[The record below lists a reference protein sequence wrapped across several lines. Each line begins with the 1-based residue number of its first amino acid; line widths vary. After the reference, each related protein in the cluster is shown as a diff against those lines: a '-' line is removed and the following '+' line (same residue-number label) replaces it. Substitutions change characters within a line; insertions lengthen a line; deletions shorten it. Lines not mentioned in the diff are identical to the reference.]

1 MAKLNIS
8 VQLYTLRDATSI
20 DLPGVLKAVKKIGYT
35 GAELAGY
42 GNLKTAAEVR
52 KAFDD
57 AGLKVSGAHIGID
70 QFEKNMDQVIAD
82 SKTLGNTNVI
92 VPYLGEDRRKN
103 GEDYRKLARDLT
115 AWGKTVAAAGLTL
128 SYHNHA
134 FEFEKFDGQFGLDI
148 LWQHADPAFVKAELD
163 LYWVKRGGVDPV
175 AYVKQLGKRVVLV
188 HLKDM
193 DAGADQKFAPVGT
206 GTLDF
211 IAISEACAAA
221 GVQWGAVEQDDCYG
235 ADPLKNVEISFN
247 NLKKLGIA

>member
-8 VQLYTLRDATSI
+8 VQLYTLRDATSA
-20 DLPGVLKAVKKIGYT
+20 DLPGVLKALKKIGYA
-35 GAELAGY
+35 GAELAGF

-70 QFEKNMDQVIAD
+70 QFETDIDRVIED
-82 SKTLGNTNVI
+82 SKILGNENVI
-92 VPYLGEDRRKN
+92 VPYLGEDRRKS
-103 GEDYRKLARDLT
+103 GEDYRKLAHELNGF
-115 AWGKTVAAAGLTL
+115 GKKVAEAGLTL

-134 FEFEKFDGQFGLDI
+134 FEFEKFDGQYALDI
-148 LWQHADPAFVKAELD
+148 LWQHSDPNLVKAELD

-175 AYVKQLGKRVVLV
+175 AYVKQLGKRCVLV

-193 DAGADQKFAPVGT
+193 EAGPDQKFAPVGT

-211 IAISEACAAA
+211 EALSETCAEV
-221 GVQWGAVEQDDCYG
+221 GVQWGAVEQDNCYG

>member
-1 MAKLNIS
+1 MAKMNLS
-8 VQLYTLRDATSI
+8 VQLYTLRDATAT
-20 DLPGVLKAVKKIGYT
+20 DLPGVLKALKKIGYA

-42 GNLKTAAEVR
+42 GNLKTASEVR

-57 AGLKVSGAHIGID
+57 AGLKVSGAHVSIE
-70 QFEKNMDQVIAD
+70 QFEKDIEAVIAD

-92 VPYLGEDRRKN
+92 IPYIGEDRRKS
-103 GEDYRKLARDLT
+103 GEDYRKLAAQLNEF
-115 AWGKTVAAAGLTL
+115 GKGVAAEGLTL

-134 FEFEKFDGQFGLDI
+134 FEFEKFDGEYGLDI
-148 LWQHADPAFVKAELD
+148 LWQHSDPNLVKAELD

-175 AYVKQLGKRVVLV
+175 SYVKQLGKRVVLV

-193 DAGADQKFAPVGT
+193 EAGPEQRFAPVGT

-211 IAISEACAAA
+211 VAISDACAEA
-221 GVQWGAVEQDDCYG
+221 GVEWGAVEQDNCYG

-247 NLKKLGIA
+247 NLKKMGIA